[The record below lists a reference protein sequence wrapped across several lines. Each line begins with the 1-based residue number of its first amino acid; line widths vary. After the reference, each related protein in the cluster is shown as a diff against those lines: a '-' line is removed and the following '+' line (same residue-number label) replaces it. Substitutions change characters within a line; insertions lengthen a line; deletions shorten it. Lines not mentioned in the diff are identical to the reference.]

1 VTCLSKLN
9 HASIDDNL
17 LYGYLDI
24 TPYLF
29 VTVQVQWLLIY
40 YLQPS
45 ERSFAWGWVEKS
57 LLSAYY
63 CAIA

>member
-1 VTCLSKLN
+1 MLN

-45 ERSFAWGWVEKS
+45 KRSFAWGWVGGKELVEC
-57 LLSAYY
+57 LLLCY
-63 CAIA
+63 CLNIS